1 MNWFSGPY
9 LDRALRR
16 DAERLAAAHLDVDAL
31 MVPLWHGRSLV
42 RATSPDGERLRAV
55 MPSRAHMQLTGAAAG
70 TPIALGLFHGQ
81 ACFAL
86 ELQGETMPDPA
97 LFAAGAEFA
106 DLRQIAML
114 LDAGEAGLLAY
125 ARAMVHWVR
134 THRHCGLCGS
144 PTELA
149 PTGHSLRCS
158 NAQCGHE
165 QFPRLDPAIIVLVH
179 DGERALLGRQA
190 AWPPQRYSTIAG
202 FVEPGESLEDAVAR
216 EVAEE
221 TGIRVTDI
229 EYHSSQPW
237 PFPSSLMLGFTARA
251 TTLDIMLDD
260 RELEDAQWFTR
271 ADIAAGNPRLPP
283 RQSVAYRLIE
293 HWYDAAAAR
302 PLAAE
307 PGAARW

>member
-1 MNWFSGPY
+1 MNWYSGAY

-16 DAERLAAAHLDVDAL
+16 DAERLAAAHLDADAL

-42 RATSPDGERLRAV
+42 RAMAADSTRLRAV
-55 MPSRAHMQLTGAAAG
+55 LPTRAYLQASGLPCGA
-70 TPIALGLFHGQ
+70 PIALGLFRGQ

-86 ELQGETMPDPA
+86 ELQSETMPDA
-97 LFAAGAEFA
+97 EQFARGAQFA
-106 DLRQIAML
+106 DLRQIGML
-114 LDAGEAGLLAY
+114 LDASEAGLLAY
-125 ARAMVHWVR
+125 ARAMVHWLR

-144 PTELA
+144 RNELA
-149 PTGHSLRCS
+149 ATGHALRCS

-179 DGERALLGRQA
+179 DGDQALLGRQS
-190 AWPPQRYSTIAG
+190 AWPPDRYSTIAG

-221 TGIRVTDI
+221 TAIRVTDI
-229 EYHSSQPW
+229 VYHSSQPW

-251 TTLDIMLDD
+251 TTRDIILDD
-260 RELEDAQWFTR
+260 RELEDARWFSR
-271 ADIAAGNPRLPP
+271 ADIAAGRPRLPP

-293 HWYDAAAAR
+293 HWYDGGAER
-302 PLAAE
+302 PLAEE